1 MEKMKLREIKNDV
14 IKKID
19 KKKNWSKSEKEQ
31 KCIYVRSIHLLQN
44 LYWDFIYCSHYCC
57 NSDGDNLYYQSIL
70 KFHLLQK
77 KYNHTSFMAKL
88 RTEKVSISSTITFD
102 FKIISYI
109 YYY

>member
-77 KYNHTSFMAKL
+77 KFTLLLYDETNKL
-88 RTEKVSISSTITFD
+88 SLHLLILVG
-102 FKIISYI
+102 
-109 YYY
+109 